1 MKRHASLLSAVARF
15 VVLSAALSLLTVGVA
30 VAQDGESSSA
40 TADEM
45 SGRNLTV
52 KQKREFGTKAVGE
65 LEGSVRKL
73 LKMIEDAQKANDL
86 ILLNCLNDKLGLLRG
101 AQKASSDAEFNLSEA
116 AARENADLVEHNF
129 RKLYIAREQG
139 LTLAAEAE
147 ACVGQVGSFPGQTR
161 MAVDVEG
168 GDSEDSD
175 YGVAS
180 SSTTRP
186 EPSITNTHGSVFRPH
201 SAICGTETRR
211 PLRASAMSNGSMCT
225 NSARSP

>member
-1 MKRHASLLSAVARF
+1 MTSNSPLLPAIARTIGLAVC
-15 VVLSAALSLLTVGVA
+15 LSFGLATPAL
-30 VAQDGESSSA
+30 AQDEPA
-40 TADEM
+40 TPATSDEM

-52 KQKREFGTKAVGE
+52 KQKKEFGTKAVGE

-101 AQKASSDAEFNLSEA
+101 AQKAASDSEFNLSEA

-147 ACVGQVGSFPGQTR
+147 ACVGQVGSVPGQTR
-161 MAVDVEG
+161 MVVNVDG

-186 EPSITNTHGSVFRPH
+186 VPSSDPG
-201 SAICGTETRR
+201 
-211 PLRASAMSNGSMCT
+211 
-225 NSARSP
+225 

>member
-1 MKRHASLLSAVARF
+1 MNRSAPLLSAIGRVIAVVVCLSF
-15 VVLSAALSLLTVGVA
+15 VLVGAA
-30 VAQDGESSSA
+30 VAEEEAAGSA
-40 TADEM
+40 TSEEM
-45 SGRNLTV
+45 SGRDLTL
-52 KQKREFGTKAVGE
+52 KQKKEFGTRAVGE

-101 AQKASSDAEFNLSEA
+101 AQKAASDSEFNLSEA

-161 MAVDVEG
+161 MVVNVEG

-186 EPSITNTHGSVFRPH
+186 TPSSDPG
-201 SAICGTETRR
+201 
-211 PLRASAMSNGSMCT
+211 
-225 NSARSP
+225 

>member
-1 MKRHASLLSAVARF
+1 MNKHVQHLRSATR
-15 VVLSAALSLLTVGVA
+15 ALSLALSMALVPVGVA
-30 VAQDGESSSA
+30 SAQDSDASA
-40 TADEM
+40 ADEM
-45 SGRNLTV
+45 SGRNLTL
-52 KQKREFGTKAVGE
+52 KQKKDFATKSVAD

-101 AQKASSDAEFNLSEA
+101 AQKASSDSEFNLSEA

-129 RKLYIAREQG
+129 RKLFIARDQG
-139 LTLAAEAE
+139 MTLAAEAE

-161 MAVDVEG
+161 MVVNVDG
-168 GDSEDSD
+168 GGAEDGE

-186 EPSITNTHGSVFRPH
+186 D
-201 SAICGTETRR
+201 A
-211 PLRASAMSNGSMCT
+211 ASDPG
-225 NSARSP
+225 